1 VARHGRPGERVHAL
15 QLEFDRSLYLD
26 RDGRRAGPGFD
37 RIAALLEALAA
48 GLGMALLDSPL
59 REAAE

>member
-1 VARHGRPGERVHAL
+1 VALGERVHAL
-15 QLEFDRSLYLD
+15 QLEFDRTLYLD

-37 RIAALLEALAA
+37 RIAALLEALAV
-48 GLGMALLDSPL
+48 GLGKALLDSPM